1 MTDQEYIQL
10 QHFIEQYIKDSKDK
24 EVAYKF
30 INELDR
36 MNIIH
41 CEQCMFHL
49 DCNIEKLLPGFTD
62 SKFCSYGKMRGLN

>member
-1 MTDQEYIQL
+1 MTDREYTQL
-10 QHFIEQYIKDSKDK
+10 QHFIEQHIKDSKDK

-49 DCNIEKLLPGFTD
+49 DCNIEKLLPGSTD